1 MSTILIKGGTVIDP
15 VNGTEKVEDILI
27 RDGIIAKRKTSIKE
41 KADKVINAK
50 GLTVTPGI
58 VDMHVHFRDPGQ
70 TYKEDIF
77 TGALAAAHGGVT
89 SVLTMPNT
97 KPVMDEPDR
106 ISYVVNKGKSSA
118 IHVYQVSAITK
129 GMKGE
134 TLTDIAGVAKAG
146 AKALSEDGKSV
157 MNTKLLRDAML
168 EAKKAGIPVCSHCED
183 LALVDGGVMNDDEN
197 ALRLGLPGINNA
209 SEDVIIARDMVLAK
223 DTGCH
228 LHLCHCSTAGS
239 VDLIRAGKAM
249 GVDLSAETCPHYLI
263 LTSDD
268 IPGDDGNFKMNPP
281 LRAPAD
287 REAIRKAVAD
297 DTIDILVTD
306 HAPHARM
313 EKAGGF
319 KTAPFGIVGIE
330 TSVALLYTEM
340 VRTGDISLMQMIRK
354 MTVNPA
360 KVMGIEAGTLDEGAP
375 ADVAIFDFENAYV
388 IDPAEFLSK
397 GKNTPFAGREVYGK
411 TMYTICGGKV
421 VWEENA

>member
-15 VNGTEKVEDILI
+15 VNETEKVEDILI

-281 LRAPAD
+281 LRAQAD

>member
-1 MSTILIKGGTVIDP
+1 MSTILIKGGTLIDP
-15 VNGTEKVEDILI
+15 VKGTEKKEDLLI
-27 RDGIIAKRKTSIKE
+27 RDGVIAKRKENIRE
-41 KADKVINAK
+41 KADRVIDAK

-77 TGALAAAHGGVT
+77 TGAQAAARGGVT
-89 SVLTMPNT
+89 SVLAMPNT

-106 ISYVVNKGKSSA
+106 ISYVVNKGKASA
-118 IHVYQVSAITK
+118 IRVYQVSAITK

-134 TLTDIAGVAKAG
+134 TLTDIAGVVKAG
-146 AKALSEDGKSV
+146 ARAISEDGKSV
-157 MNTKLLRDAML
+157 MNTKLLREAML

-183 LALVDGGVMNDDEN
+183 LSLVDGGVMNDDKN
-197 ALRLGLPGINNA
+197 AIRLGLPGINNA

-239 VDLIRAGKAM
+239 ADLIRMAIAL
-249 GVDLSAETCPHYLI
+249 GVDISAETCPHYLI

-268 IPGDDGNFKMNPP
+268 IPSDDGNFKMNPP
-281 LRAPAD
+281 LRTAKD
-287 REAIRKAVAD
+287 RDAIRTAVAD
-297 DTIDILVTD
+297 DTIDIIVTD

-319 KTAPFGIVGIE
+319 KTAPFGVVGIE
-330 TSVALLYTEM
+330 TSVALIYTEM
-340 VRTGDISLMQMIRK
+340 VRTGDITLMQMIRK
-354 MTVNPA
+354 MTLNPA

-375 ADVAIFDFENAYV
+375 ADVAIFDFKKSYV
-388 IDPAEFLSK
+388 IDPADFRSK
-397 GKNTPFAGREVYGK
+397 GINTPFAGRKVYGK
-411 TMYTICGGKV
+411 TMYTICGGSI
-421 VWEENA
+421 VWEENT

>member
-146 AKALSEDGKSV
+146 AKALSEDPRK
-157 MNTKLLRDAML
+157 
-168 EAKKAGIPVCSHCED
+168 D
-183 LALVDGGVMNDDEN
+183 L
-197 ALRLGLPGINNA
+197 
-209 SEDVIIARDMVLAK
+209 
-223 DTGCH
+223 
-228 LHLCHCSTAGS
+228 
-239 VDLIRAGKAM
+239 
-249 GVDLSAETCPHYLI
+249 
-263 LTSDD
+263 
-268 IPGDDGNFKMNPP
+268 
-281 LRAPAD
+281 
-287 REAIRKAVAD
+287 
-297 DTIDILVTD
+297 
-306 HAPHARM
+306 
-313 EKAGGF
+313 
-319 KTAPFGIVGIE
+319 
-330 TSVALLYTEM
+330 
-340 VRTGDISLMQMIRK
+340 
-354 MTVNPA
+354 
-360 KVMGIEAGTLDEGAP
+360 
-375 ADVAIFDFENAYV
+375 
-388 IDPAEFLSK
+388 
-397 GKNTPFAGREVYGK
+397 
-411 TMYTICGGKV
+411 
-421 VWEENA
+421 